1 MRLRLL
7 PPSSPLGWTP
17 YAWLIYLPILLV
29 YSSVLNDSALDWAL
43 DAAVM
48 VAFLAL
54 YFRGFWVHGD
64 ALLRIAFA
72 IVALGVIY
80 SPRNPGA
87 SVFFI
92 YGAAFLGDAT
102 SKPATGTRWLL
113 LIMAIVAL
121 EAWLVPLPP
130 QTWLPGIVF
139 SFIIGGTNIHYAEMR
154 RKDHALVKAHRT
166 AEQLATIAE
175 RERIARDLHDLLG
188 HTLSVIVIK
197 AELASKLSD
206 IDPSRAAA
214 EIRDVER
221 ISRNALTEVRRA
233 IHGYR
238 GERVQDEIETARA
251 ALEAAGVTLV
261 VNTGDAGARGLDSET
276 ERTLALAVR
285 EAVTNVIRH
294 ARASRCEV
302 TLDREPTGVRLVI
315 QDDGVGGEGSEGA
328 GLSGMRARLG
338 ELGGTL
344 AREGSHGTRLTLW
357 VPDARAV
364 AGGAARRA
372 AS

>member
-17 YAWLIYLPILLV
+17 YAWLIYLPIVLV
-29 YSSVLNDSALDWAL
+29 YSSVLNDSALDWGL
-43 DAAVM
+43 DAAVI
-48 VAFLAL
+48 VIFLAL
-54 YFRGFWVHGD
+54 YFRSFWVHGD
-64 ALLRIAFA
+64 ALLRTAFA
-72 IVALGVIY
+72 IVALGVLY
-80 SPRNPGA
+80 TPRNPGA

-92 YGAAFLGDAT
+92 YGAAFLGEAT
-102 SKPATGTRWLL
+102 ATPAAGTRWLL
-113 LIMAIVAL
+113 LVMGIVAV

-130 QTWLPGIVF
+130 QAWIPAIVV
-139 SFIIGGTNIHYAEMR
+139 SFIVGGTNIHFAEMR
-154 RKDHALVKAHRT
+154 RKDHALVRAHRT

-197 AELASKLSD
+197 AELASKLAD
-206 IDPSRAAA
+206 IDPARAAA

-221 ISRNALTEVRRA
+221 ISRHALQEVRHA

-238 GERVQDEIETARA
+238 GERVQEEIETARA
-251 ALEAAGVTLV
+251 ALESAGVTLV
-261 VNTGDAGARGLDSET
+261 SAVGTGGLDSET
-276 ERTLALAVR
+276 ERALALAVR

-302 TLDREPTGVRLVI
+302 TLTRDASGVRLVI
-315 QDDGVGGEGSEGA
+315 QDDGVGGSGSEGA
-328 GLSGMRARLG
+328 GLSGMRARLSA
-338 ELGGTL
+338 LGGTL
-344 AREGSHGTRLTLW
+344 ARDGDGGTRLTLW
-357 VPDARAV
+357 IPETRTVP
-364 AGGAARRA
+364 GGARRQA